1 VSADR
6 ATLRGLPSV
15 DQLLRSLG
23 DRPEVAGIPRA
34 RLTEMAREALDDER
48 RRLLSG
54 APAPADVAMLTARV
68 VQAGRRSGVFS
79 LRPVINAQGVVL
91 HTNLG
96 RALLSALALERV
108 AAVGAAYSNLELDLA
123 SKERGSRYSHVEALL
138 RRLTGAED
146 ALVVNN
152 NAAAVLL
159 ALETLAHGKEV
170 IVSRGELIEIG
181 GEFRIPDIM
190 LRSGAVLR
198 EVGATNRT
206 HLRDYV
212 EAIGPNTGLLLK
224 VHTSNY
230 RVVGFTAEVSS
241 RELTELGRA
250 RGIPVMEDLGSGS
263 LVDLRPWGFPY
274 EPTVPE
280 VVAAGVDLISFSGDK
295 LLGGPQAGI
304 VVGRREIVTRLKK
317 NPWNRALRIDKFT
330 IAALEATLYAY
341 EAGTAQQTIPTLRA
355 LTEPLADVRQRARK
369 VLRRL
374 TPAVRERL
382 APQVAEDY
390 AEVGGGALPTVQLPT
405 VGVAVGATPAA
416 ARALD
421 ATLRVGDPPVIG
433 RMIDDRL
440 FLDCR
445 TILPTQITM
454 LAAALTQA
462 ADTLAPPEAAPASK
476 EPKEP

>member
-6 ATLRGLPSV
+6 AALRRLPSV
-15 DQLLRSLG
+15 DQVLRALDG
-23 DRPEVAGIPRA
+23 RPEVAALPRA
-34 RLTEMAREALDDER
+34 RLAVLVREILDGER
-48 RRLLSG
+48 RRVMTEH
-54 APAPADVAMLTARV
+54 AEPADTEALV
-68 VQAGRRSGVFS
+68 SGVVSTVRRAGLFS
-79 LRPVINAQGVVL
+79 LRPVINATGVVL

-96 RALLSALALERV
+96 RALLSPQALERV
-108 AAVGAAYSNLELDLA
+108 AAVGAAYSNLELDIA
-123 SKERGSRYSHVEALL
+123 TKERGSRYSHVEPLL

-206 HLRDYV
+206 HLRDYA
-212 EAIGPNTGLLLK
+212 EAIGPNTALLMK

-230 RVVGFTAEVSS
+230 RVVGFTADVSS
-241 RELTELGRA
+241 RELVELGRE

-280 VVAAGVDLISFSGDK
+280 VVASGVDLVSFSGDK

-304 VVGRREIVTRLKK
+304 VVGQRAIVGRLKK

-330 IAALEATLYAY
+330 IAALEATLTAY
-341 EAGTAQQTIPTLRA
+341 EAGAARETVPTLKL
-355 LTEPLADVRQRARK
+355 LTEPLGSVTARARR
-369 VLRRL
+369 VHRGLGA
-374 TPAVRERL
+374 PVVERL
-382 APQVAEDY
+382 AARVVQDRSQ
-390 AEVGGGALPTVQLPT
+390 VGGGALPTVELPT
-405 VGVAVGATPAA
+405 AGLALGASDAA
-416 ARALD
+416 ARGLD
-421 ATLRVGDPPVIG
+421 ARLRAGDPPVIG
-433 RMIDDRL
+433 RLVDDRL

-445 TILPTQITM
+445 TVLPTQVAG
-454 LAAALTQA
+454 LVKALVAAAS
-462 ADTLAPPEAAPASK
+462 E
-476 EPKEP
+476 

>member
-1 VSADR
+1 VA
-6 ATLRGLPSV
+6 GLP
-15 DQLLRSLG
+15 
-23 DRPEVAGIPRA
+23 RP
-34 RLTEMAREALDDER
+34 RLIAMVREALDGER
-48 RRLLSG
+48 RRLLN
-54 APAPADVAMLTARV
+54 APGEPADVETLAGRV
-68 VQAGRRSGVFS
+68 AEAGRRAGVFS

-96 RALLSALALERV
+96 RAVLSALALERV

-190 LRSGAVLR
+190 RRGGAVLR

-206 HLRDYV
+206 HLRDYA
-212 EAIGPNTGLLLK
+212 EAIGPETALLLK

-230 RVVGFTAEVSS
+230 RVVGFTAGVSS

-280 VVAAGVDLISFSGDK
+280 VVASGVDLVSFSGDK

-304 VVGRREIVTRLKK
+304 LVGRRAIVAGLKK
-317 NPWNRALRIDKFT
+317 NPWNRALRIDKLT

-341 EAGTAQQTIPTLRA
+341 EAGTARDTIPTLRA
-355 LTEPLADVRQRARK
+355 LTEPLADVRRRAR
-369 VLRRL
+369 RL
-374 TPAVRERL
+374 LARLDAPARQRL
-382 APQVAEDY
+382 VAQLVEDH
-390 AEVGGGALPTVQLPT
+390 AQVGGGALPTVELPT

-416 ARALD
+416 ARDLD
-421 ATLRVGDPPVIG
+421 AALRTGEPPVIG
-433 RMIDDRL
+433 RMLDDRL

-445 TILPTQITM
+445 TVLPDQVAL
-454 LAAALTQA
+454 LATALTHA
-462 ADTLAPPEAAPASK
+462 VSLTTSP
-476 EPKEP
+476 

>member
-1 VSADR
+1 VA
-6 ATLRGLPSV
+6 GLP
-15 DQLLRSLG
+15 
-23 DRPEVAGIPRA
+23 RP
-34 RLTEMAREALDDER
+34 RLIAMVREALDGER
-48 RRLLSG
+48 RRLLN
-54 APAPADVAMLTARV
+54 APGEPADVETLAGRV
-68 VQAGRRSGVFS
+68 AEAGRRAGVFS

-96 RALLSALALERV
+96 RAVLSALALERV

-190 LRSGAVLR
+190 RRGGAVLR

-206 HLRDYV
+206 HLRDYA
-212 EAIGPNTGLLLK
+212 EAIGPETALLLK

-230 RVVGFTAEVSS
+230 RVVGFTADVSS

-280 VVAAGVDLISFSGDK
+280 VVASGVDLVSFSGDK

-304 VVGRREIVTRLKK
+304 LVGRRAIVAGLKK
-317 NPWNRALRIDKFT
+317 NPWNRALRIDKLT

-341 EAGTAQQTIPTLRA
+341 EAGTARDTIPTLRA
-355 LTEPLADVRQRARK
+355 LTEPLADVRRRAR
-369 VLRRL
+369 RL
-374 TPAVRERL
+374 LARLDAPARQRL
-382 APQVAEDY
+382 VAQLVEDH
-390 AEVGGGALPTVQLPT
+390 AQVGGGALPTVELPT

-416 ARALD
+416 ARDLD
-421 ATLRVGDPPVIG
+421 AALRTGEPPVIG
-433 RMIDDRL
+433 RMLDDRL

-445 TILPTQITM
+445 TVLPDQVAL
-454 LAAALTQA
+454 LATALTHA
-462 ADTLAPPEAAPASK
+462 VSLTTSP
-476 EPKEP
+476 

>member
-23 DRPEVAGIPRA
+23 DRLEVAGIPRA
-34 RLTEMAREALDDER
+34 RLTEMVREALADER
-48 RRLLSG
+48 RRLLTG
-54 APAPADVAMLTARV
+54 ATAPADVVTLTARV

-280 VVAAGVDLISFSGDK
+280 VVASGVDLISFSGDK

-341 EAGTAQQTIPTLRA
+341 EAGTAQQTIPTLRV
-355 LTEPLADVRQRARK
+355 LTEPLTDVRQRARK

-374 TPAVRERL
+374 APAVRERL
-382 APQVAEDY
+382 APQLVEDH
-390 AEVGGGALPTVQLPT
+390 AEVGGGALPTVELPT

-416 ARALD
+416 ARTLD
-421 ATLRVGDPPVIG
+421 ATLRIGDPPVIG
-433 RMIDDRL
+433 RMVDDRL

-445 TILPTQITM
+445 TVLPTQIAM

-462 ADTLAPPEAAPASK
+462 AHTLAPPEAAPASK
-476 EPKEP
+476 EP

>member
-23 DRPEVAGIPRA
+23 DRLEVAGIPRA
-34 RLTEMAREALDDER
+34 RLTEMVREALDDER
-48 RRLLSG
+48 RRLLTG
-54 APAPADVAMLTARV
+54 ATAPADVATLTARV

-280 VVAAGVDLISFSGDK
+280 VVASGVDLISFSGDK

-304 VVGRREIVTRLKK
+304 VVGRREILTRLKK

-341 EAGTAQQTIPTLRA
+341 EAGTAQQTIPTLRV
-355 LTEPLADVRQRARK
+355 LTEPLTDVRQRARK

-374 TPAVRERL
+374 APAVRERL
-382 APQVAEDY
+382 APQLVEDH

-416 ARALD
+416 ARTLD
-421 ATLRVGDPPVIG
+421 ATLRIGDPPVIG
-433 RMIDDRL
+433 RMVDDRL

-445 TILPTQITM
+445 TVLPTQIAT

-462 ADTLAPPEAAPASK
+462 ADALAPPEAAPTSK
-476 EPKEP
+476 EP

>member
-1 VSADR
+1 VSPDQ
-6 ATLRGLPSV
+6 ATLRRLPSV
-15 DQLLRSLG
+15 DQLVRALG
-23 DRPEVAGIPRA
+23 GRPEVAGLPRA
-34 RLTEMAREALDDER
+34 RLTEMARQALEAER
-48 RRLLSG
+48 RRVLDQ
-54 APAPADVAMLTARV
+54 AAVPADVAALAERV
-68 VQAGRRSGVFS
+68 IETGRRAGVFS

-96 RALLSALALERV
+96 RALLSPLALERV
-108 AAVGAAYSNLELDLA
+108 AVVGAAYSNLELDLA

-159 ALETLAHGKEV
+159 GLETLAHGREV
-170 IVSRGELIEIG
+170 VVSRGELIEIG

-190 LRSGAVLR
+190 LRSGARLR

-206 HLRDYV
+206 HLRDYA
-212 EAIGPNTGLLLK
+212 EAIGPDTALLLK

-230 RVVGFTAEVSS
+230 RVVGFTAQVSS
-241 RELTELGRA
+241 RELTDLGRE

-263 LVDLRPWGFPY
+263 LLDLRPWGFPY

-280 VVAAGVDLISFSGDK
+280 VVASGVDLVTFSGDK

-304 VVGRREIVTRLKK
+304 IVGRRAIVSRLKK

-341 EAGTAQQTIPTLRA
+341 ESGTARDTIPTLRA
-355 LTEPLADVRQRARK
+355 LTEPLADVRRRARR
-369 VLRRL
+369 VLGRL
-374 TPAVRERL
+374 GPEARTRL
-382 APQVAEDY
+382 APRIVEDH
-390 AEVGGGALPTVQLPT
+390 AEVGGGALPTVELPT
-405 VGVAVGATPAA
+405 AGLALGATAAA

-421 ATLRVGDPPVIG
+421 AALRVGEPPVVG
-433 RMIDDRL
+433 RMLDDRL
-440 FLDCR
+440 FIDCR
-445 TILPTQITM
+445 TVLAGQVAA
-454 LAAALTQA
+454 LAAAITRATDSPAA
-462 ADTLAPPEAAPASK
+462 ADRAAVSGPT
-476 EPKEP
+476 